1 MGIRLATCE
10 RFIHCNALCN
20 ALPLFD
26 PETTSGTVIAFQIPA
41 FQTYRLGRPFRYR
54 VSNSCLPCPD
64 KSEKLTLSTSGK
76 DRIHP
81 ELLST
86 MKCACE

>member
-26 PETTSGTVIAFQIPA
+26 PETTSGTVIAF
-41 FQTYRLGRPFRYR
+41 
-54 VSNSCLPCPD
+54 LPCN
-64 KSEKLTLSTSGK
+64 
-76 DRIHP
+76 
-81 ELLST
+81 
-86 MKCACE
+86 